1 LRPALFVTLDYQ
13 TLCATHH
20 RDSWGNADS
29 GAKRLGAGDVAITA
43 IDAVARES
51 MLFAAIGFLIGGLDD
66 LAIDGVFLAVWA
78 RRRLRHVDAGDGM
91 IADYPARAT
100 PRRFAVFVPAWDEA
114 PVIAAML
121 RTTLARYGD
130 ADYRLYVGT
139 YPNDRPTIDAVA
151 SVAETD
157 ARVRLVIGDRDG
169 PTTKADCLNTM
180 WHALHRD
187 EAAGAWHADA
197 IVQHDAE
204 DVVHPHE
211 LRVYDGLLDRYSVVQ
226 LPVLPLIDRRARLV
240 SGHYADEFAEAH
252 AKNLLVRQALGAGI
266 PLAGVGCAIARATLG
281 TVSQASDGKPF
292 DAGSITEDY
301 ELGLTL
307 SRLGADSVIAR
318 VRERPGGPLVA
329 VRAYFPATFATAVR
343 QKARWMTGIALAGW
357 DRIGWAPAHHLAE
370 HWMRM
375 RDRRAPFAVLV
386 LAVAYVALLGWGA
399 SGVAHWVAVTPRP
412 LVAHATALLLGANAA
427 LLGWRMTMRFAFTTR
442 DYGVVE
448 GLWSLPRALIGNVIA
463 LVAVRR
469 AVWHYARL
477 LRGADLHWDKT
488 AHVFPDEAAME
499 T

>member
-1 LRPALFVTLDYQ
+1 
-13 TLCATHH
+13 
-20 RDSWGNADS
+20 
-29 GAKRLGAGDVAITA
+29 LGAGGFVVAA

-51 MLFAAIGFLIGGLDD
+51 MMFAAIGFLIGGIDD
-66 LAIDGVFLAVWA
+66 LAVDGVFLAVWA
-78 RRRLRHVDAGDGM
+78 RRRLRRVDAGDGM
-91 IADYPARAT
+91 IADYPAKAN

-139 YPNDRPTIDAVA
+139 YPNDRATIDAVA
-151 SVAETD
+151 AVAETD
-157 ARVRLVIGDRDG
+157 RRVRLVIGEKDG
-169 PTTKADCLNTM
+169 PTTKADCLNSL
-180 WHALHRD
+180 WRALHRD
-187 EAAGAWHADA
+187 EAAGAWHAAA

-266 PLAGVGCAIARATLG
+266 PLAGVGCAIARAALDA
-281 TVSQASDGKPF
+281 VSQASDGSPF

-318 VRERPGGPLVA
+318 VRERAGGPLVA
-329 VRAYFPATFATAVR
+329 VRAYFPSTFATSVR

-357 DRIGWAPAHHLAE
+357 DRIGWAPAHDLAE

-386 LAVAYVALLGWGA
+386 LAVAYLALVGWAG
-399 SGVAHWVAVTPRP
+399 SGVVHWVVDTPRP
-412 LVAHATALLLGANAA
+412 AVGHATALLLRVNAG
-427 LLGWRMTMRFAFTTR
+427 LLAWRMTMRFAFTTR
-442 DYGVVE
+442 DYGWTE
-448 GLWSLPRALIGNVIA
+448 GLWSLPRALVANLIA
-463 LVAVRR
+463 LLAVRR
-469 AVWHYARL
+469 AVWHYAKL
-477 LRGADLHWDKT
+477 LRGAELHWDKT
-488 AHVFPDEAAME
+488 AHVFPDDPVAE